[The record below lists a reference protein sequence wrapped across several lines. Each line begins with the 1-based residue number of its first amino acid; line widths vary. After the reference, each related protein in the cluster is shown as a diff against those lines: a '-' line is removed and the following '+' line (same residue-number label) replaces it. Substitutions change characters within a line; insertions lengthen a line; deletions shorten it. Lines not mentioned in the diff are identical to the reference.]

1 MQKCTLLVPGLL
13 VFQLAVGQMVGI
25 GTTEPMVPL
34 HLNSTS
40 AAEMLRIAGN
50 GPYISFFSMPANTYQ
65 GYLWLRSQNPNSIDL
80 GTASGSN
87 LPVSISPNTNTTA
100 LFYPNGPVSFS
111 APQNNEFTLALNQFS
126 VNRNGLLIQVPA
138 GKTAIIGEAG
148 IGGGINLPAGFA
160 VNRAAQFLSAGG
172 VSTVGFSFDADGNAA
187 TNKAGGWFGIVDQNG
202 GTISR
207 YAFVGAQLN
216 GTAYK
221 IVGTGAVSTV
231 VKDLQGEDRILF
243 APEAPDNVLQ
253 DYGTGVLVNGE
264 ARVLFDPILAKNI
277 LVDNGH
283 PLKVFVQL
291 EGDCEGVFVHQKSNQ
306 GFVVSELN
314 GGKSSVPFSWMIVA
328 QRADEQRG
336 GQTIRYQVDRFTK
349 APAPATLLR
358 SQ

>member
-1 MQKCTLLVPGLL
+1 MKKFILLLPGML
-13 VFQLAVGQMVGI
+13 VFQWAFCQMVGI
-25 GTTEPMVPL
+25 GTPTPMAPL
-34 HLNSTS
+34 HLNSNFS
-40 AAEMLRIAGN
+40 AEMLRVAGSD
-50 GPYISFFSMPANTYQ
+50 PYISFYSMPANTYQ
-65 GYLWLRSQNPNSIDL
+65 GYLWLRGQNPNGIDL

-100 LFYPNGPVSFS
+100 IFYPNGPISLS
-111 APQNNEFTLALNQFS
+111 APQNNEFTLAVNQFAT
-126 VNRNGLLIQVPA
+126 NRNGLLIQVPS
-138 GKTAIIGEAG
+138 GRTAIIGEAG
-148 IGGGINLPAGFA
+148 IGGGINLPSGF
-160 VNRAAQFLSAGG
+160 VTNRAAQFLSAGG
-172 VSTVGFSFDADGNAA
+172 VSTVGFSFDADGNPA

-253 DYGTGVLVNGE
+253 DYGTGMLVNGT
-264 ARVLFDPILAKNI
+264 ATVVFDPILAKNI
-277 LVDNGH
+277 LVDEGH

-291 EGDCEGVFVHQKSNQ
+291 EGDCRGVFVHQKSNT
-306 GFVVSELN
+306 GFVVSELS
-314 GGKSSVPFSWMIVA
+314 GGRSTVPFSWMIVA
-328 QRADEQRG
+328 QRANEQRG
-336 GQTIRYQVDRFTK
+336 GQTIRYEVDRFTK

-358 SQ
+358 HK

>member
-1 MQKCTLLVPGLL
+1 MQKCTMLLSGLFVL
-13 VFQLAVGQMVGI
+13 QVAIGQMVGI
-25 GTTEPMVPL
+25 GTTAPMAPL
-34 HLNSTS
+34 HLSSES

-50 GPYISFFSMPANTYQ
+50 GPYISFYSMPANTYQ

-80 GTASGSN
+80 GTASGTN

-100 LFYPNGPVSFS
+100 IFYPNGPVSLS
-111 APQNNEFTLALNQFS
+111 APQNNNFTLAINQFS
-126 VNRNGLLIQVPA
+126 VDRNGLLIQVPT
-138 GKTAIIGEAG
+138 GKTPIVGEAG
-148 IGGGINLPAGFA
+148 IGGGINLPPGFA
-160 VNRAAQFLSAGG
+160 NNRAAQFLSEGG

-253 DYGTGVLVNGE
+253 DYGTGMLINGL
-264 ARVLFDPILAKNI
+264 AIINFDPILSKNI
-277 LVDNGH
+277 AVDAGH

-291 EGDCEGVFVHQKSNQ
+291 EGDCLGVFVHQKSNL
-306 GFVVSELN
+306 GFVVSELSD
-314 GGKSSVPFSWMIVA
+314 GKSTVPFSWMIVA
-328 QRADEQRG
+328 QRANEQRG
-336 GQTIRYQVDRFTK
+336 GQTIRYEVDRFTK

-358 SQ
+358 HK